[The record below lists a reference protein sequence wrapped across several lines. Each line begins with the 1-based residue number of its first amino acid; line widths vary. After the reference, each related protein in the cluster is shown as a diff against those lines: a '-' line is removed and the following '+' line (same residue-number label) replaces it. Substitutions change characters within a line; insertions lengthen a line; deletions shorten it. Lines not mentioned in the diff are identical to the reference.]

1 MNIAGRVIE
10 VPRRAKSRSPEG
22 RAIPPDLYA
31 NDWEDRQ
38 PAVNQYGLFEV
49 DQRNIAF
56 FYFDHSACC
65 AISVTLSASEIIISQ
80 AAKSMMKSIKRRY
93 A

>member
-22 RAIPPDLYA
+22 RVIRLIYA